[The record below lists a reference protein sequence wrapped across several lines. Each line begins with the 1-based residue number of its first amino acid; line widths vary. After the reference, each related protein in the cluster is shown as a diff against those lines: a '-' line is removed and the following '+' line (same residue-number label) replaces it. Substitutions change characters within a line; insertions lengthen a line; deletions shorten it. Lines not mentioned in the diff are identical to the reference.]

1 MYYRLITLSIM
12 ILMFVAAYSPVNAQ
26 QQPPQQQPPVQQQAP
41 DIDVSDKELEKFV
54 NAVEEVQKLQKSS
67 QEKMVNAIED
77 EGLDAN
83 RFVQINNL
91 QMNQQVDSS
100 DKVSEKEMKSYNKAK
115 KKVDKM
121 QKEMQDKQV
130 KAIESQGIDVE
141 RYVEIARAAQADPEL
156 RQKIQKMQSN

>member
-12 ILMFVAAYSPVNAQ
+12 MLMFVTAYSPVNAQ

-67 QEKMVNAIED
+67 QEKMINAIEG

-83 RFVQINNL
+83 RFIQINNL
-91 QMNQQVDSS
+91 QMNQQADSS
-100 DKVSEKEMKSYNKAK
+100 DEVSENEMKSYNKAK